1 MRRYLLSTSFS
12 LMALF
17 VLFTTN
23 AQNVSGTLQPG
34 YTTFGLNAGAAYQS
48 SDVKVD
54 PKGFGFGLTLGK
66 NIFYRPGAPLSFDLR
81 SRFLYTQSYGLDV
94 LKNHHIDDDSAVNGT
109 FGLNYLN
116 YPEQTGIQ
124 DGFIYSNHKTSSA
137 ELGGEAVLTLN
148 ELKERTGIKVS
159 LFGGLGLDWYNVK
172 INQADQ
178 NGAPYHEEYAAL
190 NDGAQT
196 RQVLDNLKNQILD
209 NSYETNAGG
218 FENGWGKMK
227 LMPSLGAEIG
237 FQVTPKFSIDF
248 GHRMTFTGRDNFDG
262 DQWSESGNDLLHYT
276 YGGLNFNINKS
287 APRLREPNIKLIK
300 PNRNVLT
307 TQNTT
312 LVIEAEIENVKSA
325 ADINFQVDGQDR
337 GFSFR
342 NEDFVSSIYLAP
354 GKHEIFLSASNQA
367 GFDSEKIT
375 VFVEQDNIIQNP
387 PVVWENP
394 PSVRFTSPAN
404 GLYESNT
411 NRIHIE
417 AEVLEIK
424 SKSEIRFWMDGR
436 EIPFNFQS
444 SRGLILTD
452 VMLHPGEN
460 FFKIQVRNNDDTATD
475 ELRINYI
482 EPIAYPSVQ
491 ISRPNDGQQ
500 FSQRVIE
507 LLANTS
513 NVMHYSDI
521 RVLVNGRNVDF
532 GFSNQLVKSSIQLFE
547 GDNLIEVEVRNNAG
561 TDKDVVRVWFEKE
574 QPVMYP
580 PTVNIIRPY
589 NNQTT
594 EDANIQLNAR
604 IDKVD
609 DKRYIDLKVNGRSM
623 NNFSFNGRELIAT
636 VSLREGN
643 NTIQVIAKNRGGEA
657 SDLVNVIRER
667 KIEIPNLV
675 YPSVEIVEPISGK
688 VEKKPETRLIAN
700 TKHVGASKDITIL
713 VNGVSQ
719 SRFDFRNHT
728 INVKLPL
735 KKGFNKIEVIV
746 KNGDGT
752 DRAETTIQYVP
763 EVIVQVPKPL
773 GGFYYYPKNNST
785 RELERTELTA
795 TVKNVDRK
803 SDIQVSLNGK
813 SVDFTFNRDQV
824 KATMILENGIN
835 QIYVKARNSDGQ
847 DEAKLVVKLL
857 EIQPAPTVRISRPGD
872 NSKVSDSE
880 IDFIADT
887 RFVDSNADIDLILN
901 NSKVDFNFSPGNGQ
915 VRANLNLKR
924 GANQIEIRVKNQT
937 ARASD
942 KIKVTYIPLPVPDVK
957 VDNEVNIT
965 QKPEI
970 NVISVSQ
977 PTIDPMNPKK
987 ARSTLVAKLNFV
999 KSSSDIRFT
1008 VNGNEVKDF
1017 LFAQTG
1023 SFQVTFPVEP
1033 GKNLVE
1039 LTAKNDA
1046 GTTRISRIVELGVNT
1061 GEGGKIRETP
1071 NSEVN
1076 NEPVKAAPTRSKKN
1090 KM

>member
-1 MRRYLLSTSFS
+1 
-12 LMALF
+12 MALF
-17 VLFTTN
+17 VLFTSN
-23 AQNVSGTLQPG
+23 AQNVSGNLQPG
-34 YTTFGLNAGAAYQS
+34 YTTFGLNAGVAYQG
-48 SDVKVD
+48 SDVKID

-66 NIFYRPGAPLSFDLR
+66 NLFYRPGAPLSFDLR
-81 SRFLYTQSYGLDV
+81 SRFLYTQSYGLDA

-116 YPEQTGIQ
+116 YPELTGIQ
-124 DGFIYSNHKTSSA
+124 DGFIFSNHKTTSA
-137 ELGGEAVLTLN
+137 ELAGEAVLTLN
-148 ELKERTGIKVS
+148 ELKERTGVKVS

-178 NGAPYHEEYAAL
+178 NGAPYHEDYAEL

-196 RQVLDNLKNQILD
+196 RQVLDKLKNQILD

-227 LMPSLGAEIG
+227 LMPSLGAEVG

-307 TQNTT
+307 TPNTT
-312 LVIEAEIENVKSA
+312 LVIEAEIENVNSA
-325 ADINFQVDGQDR
+325 ADINFQVDGQER

-342 NEDFVSSIYLAP
+342 NEDFVSSIYLTP
-354 GKHEIFLSASNQA
+354 GKHEIFLSASNQV

-375 VFVEQDNIIQNP
+375 VFVEQDKVIQNP
-387 PVVWENP
+387 PVVWDNP

-404 GLYESNT
+404 GVYESNT

-417 AEVLEIK
+417 AEVLNIK

-436 EIPFNFQS
+436 EVPFNFQS
-444 SRGLILTD
+444 NRGMILTD

-460 FFKIQVRNNDDTATD
+460 FFKIQVRNNDGTATD
-475 ELRINYI
+475 ELKINYI
-482 EPIAYPSVQ
+482 EPVAYPSVQ
-491 ISRPNDGQQ
+491 ISRPAEGQQ
-500 FSQRVIE
+500 FNQREIE
-507 LLANTS
+507 LWANTA
-513 NVMHYSDI
+513 NVVHPSDI
-521 RVLVNGRNVDF
+521 RVMVNGRNVDF
-532 GFSNQLVKSSIQLFE
+532 GFSNQLVKSRIQLFDGE
-547 GDNLIEVEVRNNAG
+547 NMIEVEVRNSVG
-561 TDKDVVRVWFEKE
+561 TDKDVVRVWFKKE
-574 QPVMYP
+574 VPVMYP
-580 PTVNIIRPY
+580 PTVNISRPF

-594 EDANIQLNAR
+594 KASDVQLTASIDR
-604 IDKVD
+604 IDDRMFLDLIVND
-609 DKRYIDLKVNGRSM
+609 HSID
-623 NNFSFNGRELIAT
+623 NFSFNGRELTAT

-643 NTIQVIAKNRGGEA
+643 NRIEVVAKNRGGEA
-657 SDLVNVIRER
+657 SDMVNVIREK
-667 KIEIPNLV
+667 KIEILNPV
-675 YPSVEIVEPISGK
+675 YPVVKIVEPISGK

-700 TKHVGASKDITIL
+700 TKHVNSTKDITIM

-728 INVKLPL
+728 INVKVPL

-746 KNGDGT
+746 KNTDGT
-752 DRAETTIQYVP
+752 DRAETTVQYVP
-763 EVIVQVPKPL
+763 EVIVQVPKPPVVSINT
-773 GGFYYYPKNNST
+773 PKNNST
-785 RELERTELTA
+785 REIERTELTA

-803 SDIQVSLNGK
+803 SDILISLNGK
-813 SVDFTFNRDQV
+813 SIDFTYNRDQV
-824 KATMILENGIN
+824 KATLVLNKGKN
-835 QIYVKARNSDGQ
+835 QIRVTAKNSDGQ
-847 DEAKLVVKLL
+847 DEANVTVILL
-857 EIQPAPTVRISRPGD
+857 EKQPAPTVKISRPAD
-872 NSKVSDSE
+872 NTKVADSE

-887 RFVDSNADIDLILN
+887 RFVESKSEVDLILN
-901 NSKVDFNFSPGNGQ
+901 NRKVEFNFSPGPGQ
-915 VRANLNLKR
+915 VRANLKLKR
-924 GANQIEIRVKNQT
+924 GVNQIEIRVGNQT

-957 VDNEVNIT
+957 VDNELVIT

-970 NVISVSQ
+970 NIISVSQ

-1039 LTAKNDA
+1039 ITANNDA
-1046 GTTRISRIVELGVNT
+1046 GTTRVTRIVELGVNT
-1061 GEGGKIRETP
+1061 GEGGGIRQAP

-1076 NEPVKAAPTRSKKN
+1076 NEPVKNAPNRAKKN